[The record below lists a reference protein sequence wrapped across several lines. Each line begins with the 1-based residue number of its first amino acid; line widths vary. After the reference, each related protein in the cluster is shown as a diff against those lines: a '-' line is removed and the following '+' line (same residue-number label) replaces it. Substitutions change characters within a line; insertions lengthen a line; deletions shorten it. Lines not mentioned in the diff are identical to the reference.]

1 MDFLLSYENKLVLN
15 EINTLAGFTE
25 ISMYP
30 RMWEATGIN
39 EKELITMLINLAIQ
53 RHERNADL
61 STKNKEI
68 IETYLRKSVFLDS
81 LFLKTQEK
89 LYIRAK

>member
-68 IETYLRKSVFLDS
+68 IETYLRKSVFFRFPIFENTGKVVHS
-81 LFLKTQEK
+81 
-89 LYIRAK
+89 R